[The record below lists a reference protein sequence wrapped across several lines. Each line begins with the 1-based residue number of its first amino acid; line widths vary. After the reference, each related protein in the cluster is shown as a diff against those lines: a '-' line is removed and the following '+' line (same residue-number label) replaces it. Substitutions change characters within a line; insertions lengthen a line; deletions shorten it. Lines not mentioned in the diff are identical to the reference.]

1 MSLFITFEG
10 GEGSGKSVQAKALFR
25 RLSELAVPVLLTHE
39 PGGTPF
45 GERMGRWLKWAKD
58 ANISALTELMLF
70 NASRAQL
77 VAEVIKPNLKSG
89 KVVICDRYA
98 DSTTVYQGYG
108 RGLELAMV
116 KATNKAATQG
126 LKPDLTILLDIAA
139 EEGLA
144 RKMARK
150 QDRFEQ
156 ETLVFHNRVRE
167 GYLELAAAEA
177 RRWLVVDAR
186 HSRRKITEIIWQ
198 RVSRLLAKGKND
210 KRT

>member
-10 GEGSGKSVQAKALFR
+10 GEGSGKSVQAKVLFR
-25 RLSELAVPVLLTHE
+25 RLSDLAVPVLLTHE

-45 GERMGRWLKWAKD
+45 GEKLGHWLKWARD
-58 ANISALTELMLF
+58 AYISPLTELMLF

-77 VAEVIKPNLKSG
+77 VAEVIQPNLKSG
-89 KVVICDRYA
+89 KAVISDRYA

-108 RGLELAMV
+108 RELDLAMV

-126 LKPDLTILLDIAA
+126 LKPNLTILLDIPV

-156 ETLVFHNRVRE
+156 ETTAFHQRVRE
-167 GYLELAAAEA
+167 GYLELATAEP
-177 RRWLVVDAR
+177 RRWLVVDATQ
-186 HSRRKITEIIWQ
+186 SRRQIADIIWQ
-198 RVSRLLAKGKND
+198 RVSRLISERGG
-210 KRT
+210 